1 MIILSSVWTAALWRW
16 IRRLGPFGLVLLGVF
31 DNDPTFGAPPGTI
44 DLSVI
49 ALCMAN
55 HDLWAVYALMATVG
69 EVFGGYL
76 AYRISEKG
84 GKQVL
89 EKRVS
94 QKRAEKFYQLFDKH
108 GFVTVCAGAA
118 APPPFPFTAV
128 LMAAG
133 IMQYPRRNFLIA
145 LTAGRALRFFTEGFL
160 GRTYGRQMIAFFSSH
175 YRAAMYS
182 LIALAVLGTLGAL
195 VYYHYT
201 RTRKKRASEVSKQG
215 SAIR

>member
-182 LIALAVLGTLGAL
+182 LIALAVLAPSVRLSIITTPA
-195 VYYHYT
+195 
-201 RTRKKRASEVSKQG
+201 RERSERA
-215 SAIR
+215 R

>member
-1 MIILSSVWTAALWRW
+1 MTILASVWSGALWQW
-16 IRRLGPFGLVLLGVF
+16 IRRLGPFGLVLLGFF

-55 HDLWAVYALMATVG
+55 HDLWSLYALMATVG
-69 EVFGGYL
+69 EVLGGYL
-76 AYRISEKG
+76 AYRVSEKG

-94 QKRAEKFYQLFDKH
+94 QKRAEKFYQLFEKH
-108 GFVTVCAGAA
+108 GFITIFAGAA

-133 IMQYPRRNFLIA
+133 IMQYPRRKFLIA
-145 LTAGRALRFFTEGFL
+145 LTAGRALRFFAEGLL

-175 YRAAMYS
+175 YQIAMYL
-182 LIALAVLGTLGAL
+182 LITLAVLGGIGAL
-195 VYYHYT
+195 VYYQYN
-201 RTRKKRASEVSKQG
+201 RARKKRASEVTK
-215 SAIR
+215 